1 MKCEEP
7 CPVLRIR
14 ITMKGRRGI
23 NMKTQTEM
31 WGHSCRWYAIQYT
44 PRCLFFQFSFFA
56 TILPSSYFIFL
67 FHLHSYIH
75 LHFFLFFI
83 FSTHVLQDNSE
94 DNNAYNG
101 SRDTYDQNYESSGHE
116 SVALNSRSDKGIEES
131 EGSAPHRS
139 STSASTFTPV
149 LSSASSRTGTLTAN
163 YNSGP
168 TPYVVPSVM
177 KTSSAAGKR

>member
-1 MKCEEP
+1 MSGFEDSDYPEGEAGHKYEDTDGDVGTQLQVICNP
-7 CPVLRIR
+7 IHSWLFVLSICFLC
-14 ITMKGRRGI
+14 
-23 NMKTQTEM
+23 
-31 WGHSCRWYAIQYT
+31 HSFSII
-44 PRCLFFQFSFFA
+44 LFY
-56 TILPSSYFIFL
+56 YFISFAFIHSFTFL
-67 FHLHSYIH
+67 FY
-75 LHFFLFFI
+75 FLFFI

-94 DNNAYNG
+94 DNNAYSG

-116 SVALNSRSDKGIEES
+116 SVALNSRSDKGIEEG

-149 LSSASSRTGTLTAN
+149 LSSASSRTGTLGAN
-163 YNSGP
+163 YKSGP